1 MRSCTAL
8 LRDGGLLGGQL
19 PHKDTADQPLCEVR
33 AAIINKIGPVKNRA
47 YVLANSMESQ
57 LQDENAEA
65 TALVSSFSLNV
76 ASQYPNDIVANAVFE
91 QELAQ
96 RRQRPTE
103 VRETRNWRQFYEG
116 IGSEGY
122 VSSKRAG

>member
-1 MRSCTAL
+1 
-8 LRDGGLLGGQL
+8 
-19 PHKDTADQPLCEVR
+19 
-33 AAIINKIGPVKNRA
+33 
-47 YVLANSMESQ
+47 MESQ

-96 RRQRPTE
+96 RQQRPTE

>member
-1 MRSCTAL
+1 
-8 LRDGGLLGGQL
+8 
-19 PHKDTADQPLCEVR
+19 
-33 AAIINKIGPVKNRA
+33 
-47 YVLANSMESQ
+47 MESQ

-65 TALVSSFSLNV
+65 AALVSSFSLNV

-96 RRQRPTE
+96 RRQNRTQE
-103 VRETRNWRQFYEG
+103 RETRNWRQFYEG

-122 VSSKRAG
+122 VSWKWAD